1 MNNTNSRFSQGLG
14 SVRSPEIRY
23 VLMPVFFIIIGLLLV
38 RFVGFGDVGKSCDES
53 DPPKCKMTHIGIV
66 SAISGLFIMLF
77 SIWFVWKN
85 KHRWSPT

>member
-23 VLMPVFFIIIGLLLV
+23 VLMPVFFIIIGFLLT
-38 RFVGFGDVGKSCDES
+38 RFVGFGIVGKSCDES

-77 SIWFVWKN
+77 SCWFIWKN
-85 KHRWSPT
+85 KYRWSPS